1 MLHALSWLVELLTP
15 NIQMPTDTQSILST
29 IIKCSI
35 WLSFL
40 SFAIFPTIIL
50 LASLAAHS
58 EGFADRL
65 HQHINTLRTTVLA
78 CLLAFCISEATG
90 KIGQQ
95 YLIHTRDGFLD
106 SQAHKDILA
115 HASAMEAW
123 SLALL
128 AGISTIALALQF
140 VVKPWVEFIDWVSV
154 FVKHDLPVVKH
165 RLFIYVEQRLPVA
178 KQRFLMFK
186 NFMVGLR
193 SACFG
198 QFFLCPLTP
207 HIFGTHLTQSI
218 PDPACQFITTI
229 AQHAVH
235 NFKRLLQ
242 SHPTPHQLLNRLK
255 RTTQWVHML
264 VVFAGAVMEIG
275 CMNCYLAFAHT
286 FDSAVDMWDF
296 THRYMCED
304 DPEVLM
310 WLLSC
315 AEQPELW
322 D

>member
-15 NIQMPTDTQSILST
+15 NIQMPTDTQSTLCT

-58 EGFADRL
+58 EGLTDRL
-65 HQHINTLRTTVLA
+65 HQQINTLRTTVLA
-78 CLLAFCISEATG
+78 CLLAFCISEATS
-90 KIGQQ
+90 KTCQQ

-115 HASAMEAW
+115 HTSEMEAW

-140 VVKPWVEFIDWVSV
+140 VVKPWVEFIDCISV
-154 FVKHDLPVVKH
+154 FVKHDLPIVKH

-186 NFMVGLR
+186 NFIVGFR

-198 QFFLCPLTP
+198 QSFLCPLTP
-207 HIFGTHLTQSI
+207 PMPDIQLNHSASDPIFQSI
-218 PDPACQFITTI
+218 KTT
-229 AQHAVH
+229 AQHPINTIEKTA
-235 NFKRLLQ
+235 Q